1 MNNKRDIEDALEFH
15 GLNKMMQ
22 EYSVLLYDEKRKYMN
37 VLTEWYM
44 HEKDA
49 LNIELNKQ
57 HKTTQP

>member
-1 MNNKRDIEDALEFH
+1 MNNKRDIEDKLEFH

-44 HEKDA
+44 REKDA